1 MKSTRK
7 YFVWFLVYFVSI
19 VGAWICIDPGHEF
32 GDDFILYVDQA
43 EQFWDPTAYQ
53 WLERENRFCMDHS
66 DQLIG
71 PYLYPRGFPFF
82 LSIFIGVKA
91 HFGWQSIKLINF
103 LFFLSASGLFLHRIG
118 KKFSIKPLSLL
129 LLGIVIVWNPKIW
142 EAADRLQSDLFFAAL
157 VMLFWWVWW
166 QDGGN
171 TFIRW
176 ILLGGLV
183 FWATLTKTN
192 GVLLLVPILWSLLLS
207 IRGISR
213 LNLKYR
219 YTWLRGIFQ
228 DKEAAGN
235 YAVGWAKWGIGLTI
249 SAGLLALWLERG
261 TGANHWKELVEGGIT
276 HSWISNFLQYWGML
290 SALPVWHLVNGLKL
304 VNSIVGLPEL
314 WVWIPFALVT
324 IFWGIALFR
333 GGGNGDKLT
342 IALFIFANLILL
354 TVWPSQQ
361 GVRMLFPLYPLW
373 VLLVFLIGRTIQTPR
388 WFARNRFMDNR
399 LMSLVLV
406 VFVFVQGTV
415 TALHYKKLD
424 TNRAF
429 STNMLELSDCV
440 EKKLEKDAVFSFF
453 KPRLLRYLTGKRV
466 IRVQN
471 TVDYTSE
478 TLKLHLP
485 VNLKVLRESGVD
497 YFIIPKSVR
506 LNDASVSFSM
516 DDAPK
521 SMDLMALAQMPV
533 VFQNQQFRII
543 DLRVQR

>member
-7 YFVWFLVYFVSI
+7 YSVWFLVYFVSI

-43 EQFWDPTAYQ
+43 ERFWDPTAYQ

-118 KKFSIKPLSLL
+118 KKFSIKPLSFL

-192 GVLLLVPILWSLLLS
+192 GVLLLVPILWSSLMR
-207 IRGISR
+207 IRWLSR

-219 YTWLRGIFQ
+219 YTWLRGVFQ

-235 YAVGWAKWGIGLTI
+235 YAVGWGKWGIGLTI

-290 SALPVWHLVNGLKL
+290 SALPVWHLINGLKL

-333 GGGNGDKLT
+333 GGVNGDKLT
-342 IALFIFANLILL
+342 IALYIFANLILL

-388 WFARNRFMDNR
+388 WVARNRFMDKR

-406 VFVFVQGTV
+406 VFVFVQGSV

-429 STNMLELSDCV
+429 STNMIELSDCV

-471 TVDYTSE
+471 TVDYNSE
-478 TLKLHLP
+478 TLKLQLP
-485 VNLKVLRESGVD
+485 VDLKVLRESGVD

-521 SMDLMALAQMPV
+521 SMDLTALAQMPV